1 MKVYVNHLNIE
12 LASHFAD
19 TFKPFLHRTEQHTQL
34 YTNEGLYRIEGN
46 GQVYRLEPHDR
57 PVVLYPTY
65 FKELTLVADHSTWSK
80 HPTPSVHGHQ
90 HAVTTI
96 QSNVYKM
103 PSHTHVSWVIQYKE
117 EDKTTLVPYN
127 MYFEVDQ
134 CAFVTET
141 QREKKKKEDRS
152 IDRKYD
158 VHRNIDD
165 PFIKGE
171 IIEFLSH
178 LF

>member
-1 MKVYVNHLNIE
+1 
-12 LASHFAD
+12 
-19 TFKPFLHRTEQHTQL
+19 
-34 YTNEGLYRIEGN
+34 
-46 GQVYRLEPHDR
+46 
-57 PVVLYPTY
+57 
-65 FKELTLVADHSTWSK
+65 
-80 HPTPSVHGHQ
+80 
-90 HAVTTI
+90 
-96 QSNVYKM
+96 M

-117 EDKTTLVPYN
+117 EDKTSLVPYD